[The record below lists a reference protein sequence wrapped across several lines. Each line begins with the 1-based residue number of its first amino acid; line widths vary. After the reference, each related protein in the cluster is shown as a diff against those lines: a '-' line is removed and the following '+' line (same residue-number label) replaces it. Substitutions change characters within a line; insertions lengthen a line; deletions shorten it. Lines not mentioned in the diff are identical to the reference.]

1 MSDIQ
6 NISKRP
12 SNKDKFIVRGD
23 FNIPGTMWS
32 LEEKLNSDGLLE
44 LSLSHITNTLN
55 KYFTVPNAQCSN
67 NYLNCYKVQFAQDP
81 KQFFFNFVNTMWKII
96 SCLSTL
102 LVS

>member
-81 KQFFFNFVNTMWKII
+81 KWKII